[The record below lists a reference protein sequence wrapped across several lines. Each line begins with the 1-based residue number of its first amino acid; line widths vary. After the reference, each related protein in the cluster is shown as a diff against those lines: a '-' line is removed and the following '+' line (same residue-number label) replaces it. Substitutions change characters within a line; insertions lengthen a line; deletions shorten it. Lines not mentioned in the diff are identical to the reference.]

1 MAISV
6 DGWSPNLNQI
16 LSFRDIKHIMFIAD
30 CSQIF
35 VLYKPEDRLKMVGRL
50 SNPELW

>member
-6 DGWSPNLNQI
+6 DGWSPNLNRI

-30 CSQIF
+30 NQIF
-35 VLYKPEDRLKMVGRL
+35 VLYEPEDRLKMVGRL